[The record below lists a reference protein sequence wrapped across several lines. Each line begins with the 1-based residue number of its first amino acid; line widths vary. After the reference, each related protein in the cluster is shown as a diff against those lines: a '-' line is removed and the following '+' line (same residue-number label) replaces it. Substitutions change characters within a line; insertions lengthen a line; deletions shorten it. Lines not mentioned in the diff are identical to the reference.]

1 MRLPKEHYALDVDS
15 LPENEA
21 RFYRIAVRKYRGRM
35 NWMAFDD
42 FVFGPGSLMYK
53 AITSHAKV
61 IGSPI
66 YEALKA
72 MWLQLGVQQ
81 GMIKPDEPKRASRRK

>member
-1 MRLPKEHYALDVDS
+1 MRFPKEHHAVDIDS
-15 LPENEA
+15 LPEDEA
-21 RFYRIAVRKYRGRM
+21 HFYRIAMRKYREKM

-53 AITSHAKV
+53 AIKSRARV
-61 IGSPI
+61 IGTPM

-81 GMIKPDEPKRASRRK
+81 GMIKPDEPKRATRRK